1 MQPIG
6 SVAAFVARYGA
17 GVAAEPAAAEIL
29 DTLDAEA
36 RLVVDAQAQP
46 LAERRAWLSARSA
59 SEWSE
64 ARLTHVEQ
72 RAFVE
77 LRRELQRRG
86 FWRP

>member
-1 MQPIG
+1 VQPVG

-17 GVAAEPAAAEIL
+17 GAAADPAAAEIL

-46 LAERRAWLSARSA
+46 LAERRAWLSARSGTA
-59 SEWSE
+59 WAE
-64 ARLTHVEQ
+64 ARLSHVEE
-72 RAFVE
+72 RAFVQ

-86 FWRP
+86 FWQP